1 MQLTINNIELVEIQ
15 YKVEEDDLTYMG
27 ILTFEKDKVPD
38 EEEISRQIQ
47 EIFNSWKLVIRP
59 PIEEE

>member
-1 MQLTINNIELVEIQ
+1 MQLTLKNIELVEIQ

-27 ILTFEKDKVPD
+27 ILTFEKDNVPD
-38 EEEISRQIQ
+38 EEEINRQIQ